1 MKITDRI
8 SQFRD
13 RFFRR
18 WETVK
23 TIVFGWDGISCHPF
37 GETIFRNIVELLTDL
52 TNDVEWVNQRRTGNL
67 RFAEFKVFFERDGQL
82 ALWRVYKKGFAVVGV
97 KDGDSP
103 RFRLFDENEYRKERA
118 TNNTERY
125 VSKVDGWKCYVMQSE
140 TFREEGKSDYD
151 LCKPFVT
158 FLDNVF
164 NASNTSTERLG
175 TFIVASPETPT
186 GYPTP
191 VTLDPKQKKELEE
204 EVEKQYGALRKQ
216 RQMMI
221 LPRGMKF
228 QVIGMDGVDRKLTE
242 KVRTCVLAICDR
254 VKVPANQVAIIDANS
269 SKTFSNG
276 TELRE
281 GDYNKYQSFERLLN
295 HTFVRLAEEMG
306 MDLTYTIYNKP
317 QRING
322 NQAAE

>member
-1 MKITDRI
+1 MKLTDRI
-8 SQFRD
+8 SQLRE

-18 WETVK
+18 WETTRAV
-23 TIVFGWDGISCHPF
+23 VFGWGNISSYQY
-37 GETIFRNIVELLTDL
+37 GDTIFRNIVELLTDL
-52 TNDVEWVNQRRTGNL
+52 TNDVEWVNTRRTGNL

-82 ALWRVYKKGFAVVGV
+82 ALWRVYKNGYAVIGV

-103 RFRLFDENEYRKERA
+103 RFRLFEDNEWSKKSSM
-118 TNNTERY
+118 NNTERY
-125 VSKVDGWKCYVMQSE
+125 VSKIDGWKCYVMQSE

-151 LCKPFVT
+151 LCRPFIT

-175 TFIVASPETPT
+175 TFIVASPETPN

-191 VTLDPKQKKELEE
+191 VVLNKEQKKDLETE
-204 EVEKQYGALRKQ
+204 IEKDYGALRKQ
-216 RQMMI
+216 RQIML
-221 LPRGMKF
+221 LPRGMNF
-228 QVIGMDGVDRKLTE
+228 QVIGMDGIDRKLTE
-242 KVRTCVLAICDR
+242 KIRTCVLAICDR

-269 SKTFSNG
+269 GKTLANG

-295 HTFVRLAEEMG
+295 HTFVRMTSEMG

-317 QRING
+317 IRNG
-322 NQAAE
+322 NQATE